1 MSGYACAPGHAGV
14 HLIGIK
20 DASPAR
26 ILLAGEVEEVG
37 YIVAIFAIFAI
48 FAIEV
53 IVAIYFLVNCSL
65 LAVRGL

>member
-1 MSGYACAPGHAGV
+1 MSGYACAPGHVGV

-26 ILLAGEVEEVG
+26 ILLAGAVEEVG
-37 YIVAIFAIFAI
+37 YIVAIVAI

>member
-26 ILLAGEVEEVG
+26 MLLAGEVEEVG
-37 YIVAIFAIFAI
+37 YIFAI

>member
-26 ILLAGEVEEVG
+26 MLLAGEVEEVG
-37 YIVAIFAIFAI
+37 YIVAI

>member
-37 YIVAIFAIFAI
+37 YIVAIVAI

>member
-26 ILLAGEVEEVG
+26 MLLAGEVEEVG
-37 YIVAIFAIFAI
+37 YIVAIVAI

>member
-37 YIVAIFAIFAI
+37 YIVAIFAI
-48 FAIEV
+48 EV

>member
-1 MSGYACAPGHAGV
+1 MSGDACAPGHAGV

-26 ILLAGEVEEVG
+26 MLLAGEVEEVG
-37 YIVAIFAIFAI
+37 YIVAI

>member
-1 MSGYACAPGHAGV
+1 MSGHAGV

-37 YIVAIFAIFAI
+37 YIVAIVAI

>member
-48 FAIEV
+48 EV
-53 IVAIYFLVNCSL
+53 IVTIYFLVNCSL

>member
-37 YIVAIFAIFAI
+37 YIVALVAI

>member
-1 MSGYACAPGHAGV
+1 MSGYAGV

-37 YIVAIFAIFAI
+37 YIVAIVAI

>member
-1 MSGYACAPGHAGV
+1 MSGYAGAPGHAGV

-48 FAIEV
+48 EV
-53 IVAIYFLVNCSL
+53 IVTIYFLVNCSL

>member
-26 ILLAGEVEEVG
+26 MLLAGEVEEVG
-37 YIVAIFAIFAI
+37 YIVAIFAI

>member
-26 ILLAGEVEEVG
+26 MLLAGEVEEVG
-37 YIVAIFAIFAI
+37 YIVAIVAI

-53 IVAIYFLVNCSL
+53 IVAIISL
-65 LAVRGL
+65 LIVLC

>member
-20 DASPAR
+20 DASPASM
-26 ILLAGEVEEVG
+26 LLAGEVEEVG
-37 YIVAIFAIFAI
+37 YIVAI

>member
-26 ILLAGEVEEVG
+26 MLLAGEVKEVG
-37 YIVAIFAIFAI
+37 YIVAIVAI

>member
-1 MSGYACAPGHAGV
+1 MSGDACAPGHAGV

-20 DASPAR
+20 NASPASM
-26 ILLAGEVEEVG
+26 LLAGEVEEVG
-37 YIVAIFAIFAI
+37 YIVAIVAI

>member
-1 MSGYACAPGHAGV
+1 MSGYACAPGHVGV

-37 YIVAIFAIFAI
+37 YIVAIVAI

>member
-1 MSGYACAPGHAGV
+1 MSGDACVPGHAGV

-37 YIVAIFAIFAI
+37 YIVAIFAI
-48 FAIEV
+48 EV

>member
-1 MSGYACAPGHAGV
+1 MSGYAGV

-20 DASPAR
+20 NASPAR

-37 YIVAIFAIFAI
+37 YIVAI

>member
-1 MSGYACAPGHAGV
+1 M
-14 HLIGIK
+14 IGIK

-26 ILLAGEVEEVG
+26 MLLAGEVEEVG
-37 YIVAIFAIFAI
+37 YIVAIVAI